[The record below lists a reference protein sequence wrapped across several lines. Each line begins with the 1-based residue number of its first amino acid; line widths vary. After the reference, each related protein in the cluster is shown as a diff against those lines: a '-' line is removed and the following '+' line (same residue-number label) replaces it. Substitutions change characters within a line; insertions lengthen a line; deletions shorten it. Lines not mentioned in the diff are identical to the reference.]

1 MRDSLSYVRKSFE
14 ELLNRLWKKIANKS
28 HTALIEVAMRSPNG
42 SPDLMSI
49 AVGLHGFLLKKEVS
63 VFQNVIPPIAKM
75 MGKENT
81 HPVEW
86 NYLNKGTHEGEIT
99 EEFDSVVVKEMLALV
114 MEIDESM
121 EKSSTVAANSSV

>member
-1 MRDSLSYVRKSFE
+1 MSKLDLSRHYLVIAEQSFQDGKMRDSLSYVRKSFE

-81 HPVEW
+81 HPVDR
-86 NYLNKGTHEGEIT
+86 KR
-99 EEFDSVVVKEMLALV
+99 VV
-114 MEIDESM
+114 
-121 EKSSTVAANSSV
+121 